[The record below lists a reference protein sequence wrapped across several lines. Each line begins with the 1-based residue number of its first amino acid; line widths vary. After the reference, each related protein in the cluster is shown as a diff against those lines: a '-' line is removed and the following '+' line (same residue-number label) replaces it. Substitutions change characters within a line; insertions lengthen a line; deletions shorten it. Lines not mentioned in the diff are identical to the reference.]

1 MTQKRKK
8 RKTDTG
14 NKPATGSVQKVQTN
28 LPFVPLNRR
37 ADSVSQ
43 KQTSGIGVG
52 EPDGLHEDSVDGRVE
67 KKMRVLGPN
76 DNTTG
81 QSEITPMG
89 IAGSKAY

>member
-37 ADSVSQ
+37 AGPVSQ
-43 KQTSGIGVG
+43 NQTSGIGVG

-76 DNTTG
+76 HNTTG
-81 QSEITPMG
+81 QSEITPVG
-89 IAGSKAY
+89 ITGSKAY